1 MILVGFILMQVFYH
15 IAAIIGFRLLAK
27 GFLEPLSM
35 AALLLFGVM
44 YLIRYVEDK
53 KTTKAT
59 AAGGTQDMINIF
71 ENNNT
76 GNSTSYFLHS
86 MSDITF
92 ILSLIPL
99 VIFVWLAVRSKS
111 IKAFQFQISIFIAV
125 YILGEIIENNR
136 IAIFSTLPPD
146 IGSQIHVGSA
156 IFFTIMI
163 WFRFYYAEKRG
174 KKMIESSSIDDDN
187 SNDGSGQ

>member
-1 MILVGFILMQVFYH
+1 
-15 IAAIIGFRLLAK
+15 
-27 GFLEPLSM
+27 
-35 AALLLFGVM
+35 
-44 YLIRYVEDK
+44 
-53 KTTKAT
+53 
-59 AAGGTQDMINIF
+59 
-71 ENNNT
+71 
-76 GNSTSYFLHS
+76 

-99 VIFVWLAVRSKS
+99 LIFVWLTLRSKS

-136 IAIFSTLPPD
+136 IAIFSALPPD

-174 KKMIESSSIDDDN
+174 KKMVESGIDN
-187 SNDGSGQ
+187 SNSSSGSRSGSSGNN

>member
-1 MILVGFILMQVFYH
+1 
-15 IAAIIGFRLLAK
+15 
-27 GFLEPLSM
+27 
-35 AALLLFGVM
+35 
-44 YLIRYVEDK
+44 
-53 KTTKAT
+53 
-59 AAGGTQDMINIF
+59 MINIF

-76 GNSTSYFLHS
+76 GSNTTFDFLHS

-99 VIFVWLAVRSKS
+99 VIFVWLAIRSKS
-111 IKAFQFQISIFIAV
+111 VKAFQFQISIFIAV

-156 IFFTIMI
+156 IFFTIMV
-163 WFRFYYAEKRG
+163 WFRFYYADKRG
-174 KKMIESSSIDDDN
+174 KKMIESSSSSIDNGN
-187 SNDGSGQ
+187 SNDGSSRSSSSNN

>member
-1 MILVGFILMQVFYH
+1 
-15 IAAIIGFRLLAK
+15 
-27 GFLEPLSM
+27 
-35 AALLLFGVM
+35 
-44 YLIRYVEDK
+44 
-53 KTTKAT
+53 
-59 AAGGTQDMINIF
+59 MINIF

-76 GNSTSYFLHS
+76 DFLHS

-136 IAIFSTLPPD
+136 ISVLPPD
-146 IGSQIHVGSA
+146 IGPQIHVGSA

-174 KKMIESSSIDDDN
+174 KKMIESSIDNDN
-187 SNDGSGQ
+187 STGGSSISSSNN

>member
-1 MILVGFILMQVFYH
+1 
-15 IAAIIGFRLLAK
+15 
-27 GFLEPLSM
+27 
-35 AALLLFGVM
+35 
-44 YLIRYVEDK
+44 
-53 KTTKAT
+53 
-59 AAGGTQDMINIF
+59 MINIF

-76 GNSTSYFLHS
+76 VSTSYFLHS

-99 VIFVWLAVRSKS
+99 IIFVWLAVRSKS
-111 IKAFQFQISIFIAV
+111 IKVFQFQISIFIAV

-136 IAIFSTLPPD
+136 IAIFSTLPPN

-156 IFFTIMI
+156 IFFTIMM

-174 KKMIESSSIDDDN
+174 KKMIESNIDNDDSNGGGGSMTSS
-187 SNDGSGQ
+187 SNN

>member
-1 MILVGFILMQVFYH
+1 
-15 IAAIIGFRLLAK
+15 
-27 GFLEPLSM
+27 
-35 AALLLFGVM
+35 
-44 YLIRYVEDK
+44 
-53 KTTKAT
+53 
-59 AAGGTQDMINIF
+59 MINIF

-76 GNSTSYFLHS
+76 DSTSYFLHS

-99 VIFVWLAVRSKS
+99 IIFVWLAVRSKS

-136 IAIFSTLPPD
+136 IAIFSTLPPNL
-146 IGSQIHVGSA
+146 GSQIHVGSA
-156 IFFTIMI
+156 IFFTIMM

-174 KKMIESSSIDDDN
+174 KKMIESDIDNDDDN
-187 SNDGSGQ
+187 NSTTTSNNR